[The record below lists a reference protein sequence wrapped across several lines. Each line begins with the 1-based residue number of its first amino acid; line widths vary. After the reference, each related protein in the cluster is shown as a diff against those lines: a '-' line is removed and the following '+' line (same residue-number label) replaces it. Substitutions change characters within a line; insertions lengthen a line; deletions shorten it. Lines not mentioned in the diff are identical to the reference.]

1 MGKSLKKSKRDLEI
15 RIRGYEQLVKNSKGG
30 GGKEYTKPGSMKK

>member
-1 MGKSLKKSKRDLEI
+1 MGMSLKKSKLRLEK
-15 RIRGYEQLVKNSKGG
+15 RLKGYEQLVQRSNG